1 MFRRFGSV
9 ALAFV
14 VSCSPA
20 CHGAAPPPHVA
31 PPPPPP
37 GATAQAPL
45 GAPAPQAD
53 VPAASAPST
62 AGERLEV
69 RWVQQSAEYEAA
81 VRHTYLMAEDH
92 VERAA
97 AGRAAGTWGVV
108 LDADET
114 VISNLAYEIAR
125 AGRP

>member
-1 MFRRFGSV
+1 MLGRFGSV
-9 ALAFV
+9 AIALV
-14 VSCSPA
+14 VFSSLG

-53 VPAASAPST
+53 APAAPATAP
-62 AGERLEV
+62 AGEHLEI
-69 RWVQQSAEYEAA
+69 RWVQQSAEYEAL
-81 VRHTYLMAEDH
+81 VRQTYGMAEDQ

-97 AGRAAGTWGVV
+97 AGRAAG
-108 LDADET
+108 
-114 VISNLAYEIAR
+114 
-125 AGRP
+125 

>member
-1 MFRRFGSV
+1 MLRRYGSV

-14 VSCSPA
+14 VSSSLA
-20 CHGAAPPPHVA
+20 CHGAAPPPHVG

-45 GAPAPQAD
+45 GAPAPQPD

-81 VRHTYLMAEDH
+81 VRQTYLMAEDH

-97 AGRAAGTWGVV
+97 PGRAAGTWGVV

-114 VISNLAYEIAR
+114 VISNLAYEI
-125 AGRP
+125 